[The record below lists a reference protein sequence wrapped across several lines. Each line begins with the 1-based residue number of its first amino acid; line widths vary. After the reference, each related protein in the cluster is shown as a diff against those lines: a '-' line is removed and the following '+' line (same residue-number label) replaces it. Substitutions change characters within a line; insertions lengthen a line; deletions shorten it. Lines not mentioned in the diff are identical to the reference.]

1 MVEGV
6 PKMTQIKRSVG
17 VLAEPD
23 LENLKKSYLRVMALK
38 SLFEVDEVI
47 RETELQKQ
55 IWNDIETTQ
64 KSWDALWNRYREKYG
79 VTSELECKLNFD
91 FTTGELF
98 YYEEEEQST

>member
-64 KSWDALWNRYREKYG
+64 KSWDALWNRY
-79 VTSELECKLNFD
+79 
-91 FTTGELF
+91 
-98 YYEEEEQST
+98 